1 MSLTKS
7 KRARNG
13 RASGYLY
20 LYSRP
25 ASSER
30 VQTLID
36 KCLTDVNKHAIS
48 SDQKNN
54 DERWAT
60 LLTNQEKKIELPRKI
75 VAAKKKDC
83 GLIRKEN
90 MLILTVYTSFTDLE
104 IAGSIISIYWKKWEL
119 HRLRPQQRQPRKR

>member
-54 DERWAT
+54 DERWAA

-75 VAAKKKDC
+75 VAAKKK
-83 GLIRKEN
+83 
-90 MLILTVYTSFTDLE
+90 
-104 IAGSIISIYWKKWEL
+104 IAG
-119 HRLRPQQRQPRKR
+119 